1 MTTPTLFLLGV
12 MALALASSLWIGF
25 ALMGTGMAALE
36 WFRDV
41 PVARMLA
48 RDVWSSMTG
57 EGLVTLPLFILM
69 GDILFHTRLSDSLFR
84 GLAPWVNRLPGG
96 LLHVNVLGCTIFA
109 AVSGSSAAT
118 TATVGRMTL
127 AELAKR
133 GYDRDLAMG
142 SLAGAGTIGLMIP
155 PSIAMIVY
163 GVLAEA
169 SILELFIAGVVPGL
183 VLAALYSG
191 WIVYRALTDPS
202 IQPAAG
208 ERPTWRERIV
218 ALRDLGPVV
227 FLIVAVIGSMYAGLA
242 SVTEAA
248 AVGVAGALAVAGAQ
262 GTLTWPNLRSA
273 LMSTVRTCAMIALIL
288 CGALFLAKAMTLL
301 GVPRGVSEW
310 VQSLGVSPYTL
321 ILMLFLVYLVLGCFL
336 DGLSAMV
343 MTLPVALPLVLGA
356 GFDKI
361 WFGIFLVA
369 TIELSNV
376 TPPVGFNL
384 FVIQQMTGVPQMRV
398 VRAAL
403 PFGIL
408 LCALCA
414 LLTAFPDLAACSPS
428 SSTAP
433 GRGDRSTSPTSAPR

>member
-1 MTTPTLFLLGV
+1 VTTPALFIGAV
-12 MALALASSLWIGF
+12 MAAALASSLWIGF
-25 ALMGTGMAALE
+25 ALMGTGLAAIE
-36 WFRDV
+36 WYRDM
-41 PVARMLA
+41 PVARMLG

-69 GDILFHTRLSDSLFR
+69 GDILFHTRLSESLFR
-84 GLAPWVNRLPGG
+84 GLAPWVHRLPGG

-133 GYDRDLAMG
+133 GYDRNLSIG

-163 GVLAEA
+163 GILAEA
-169 SILELFIAGVVPGL
+169 SILELFIAGLVPGL
-183 VLAALYSG
+183 VLALLYSG
-191 WIVYRALTDPS
+191 WIAFRGLTDPS
-202 IQPAAG
+202 IHPRAA
-208 ERPTWRERIV
+208 ERPTWGERIV

-227 FLIVAVIGSMYAGLA
+227 LLILAVIGSMYAGLA

-248 AVGVAGALAVAGAQ
+248 AVGVAGALLVAAMQ
-262 GTLTWPNLRSA
+262 RTLTFANLRSA
-273 LMSTVRTCAMIALIL
+273 LLSTVRTCSMIGLIL

-301 GVPRGVSEW
+301 GVPREVSEW
-310 VQSLGVSPYTL
+310 VRSLGLSPYAL
-321 ILMLFLVYLVLGCFL
+321 ILALFLVYLVLGCFL

-369 TIELSNV
+369 VIELSNV

-384 FVIQQMTGVPQMRV
+384 FVIQQMTGEAQLRV

-403 PFGIL
+403 PFALL
-408 LCALCA
+408 LCVLCA
-414 LLTAFPDLAACSPS
+414 LLTAVPDLA
-428 SSTAP
+428 TWL
-433 GRGDRSTSPTSAPR
+433 PRTMKG

>member
-336 DGLSAMV
+336 DGLS
-343 MTLPVALPLVLGA
+343 
-356 GFDKI
+356 
-361 WFGIFLVA
+361 
-369 TIELSNV
+369 
-376 TPPVGFNL
+376 
-384 FVIQQMTGVPQMRV
+384 
-398 VRAAL
+398 RASTRSGSA
-403 PFGIL
+403 
-408 LCALCA
+408 
-414 LLTAFPDLAACSPS
+414 S
-428 SSTAP
+428 SSS
-433 GRGDRSTSPTSAPR
+433 RRSSCRT

>member
-1 MTTPTLFLLGV
+1 MTTPALFVAAV
-12 MALALASSLWIGF
+12 MAAALASSLWIGF
-25 ALMGTGMAALE
+25 ALMGTGLAAIE
-36 WFRDV
+36 WFRDM
-41 PVARMLA
+41 PVARMLG

-69 GDILFHTRLSDSLFR
+69 GDILFHTRLSESLFR
-84 GLAPWVNRLPGG
+84 GLAPWVHRLPGG
-96 LLHVNVLGCTIFA
+96 LLHVNVFGCTIFA

-133 GYDRDLAMG
+133 GYDRDLSMG

-163 GVLAEA
+163 GILAEA
-169 SILELFIAGVVPGL
+169 SILELFIAGLVPGL

-191 WIVYRALTDPS
+191 WIAFRGLTDPS
-202 IQPAAG
+202 VQPRSA
-208 ERPTWRERIV
+208 ERPTWGERIA

-227 FLIVAVIGSMYAGLA
+227 LLIVAVIGSMYAGLA

-248 AVGVAGALAVAGAQ
+248 AVGVAGALVVAALQ
-262 GTLTWPNLRSA
+262 RTLTLANLRSA
-273 LMSTVRTCAMIALIL
+273 LLSTVRTCSMIGLIL

-301 GVPRGVSEW
+301 GVPREVSEW
-310 VQSLGVSPYTL
+310 VQSLGLSPYAL
-321 ILMLFLVYLVLGCFL
+321 ILALFLVYLVLGCFL
-336 DGLSAMV
+336 DGLSSMV

-369 TIELSNV
+369 VIELSNV

-384 FVIQQMTGVPQMRV
+384 FVIQQMTGSPQLRV

-403 PFGIL
+403 PFAVL
-408 LCALCA
+408 LCVLCA
-414 LLTAFPDLAACSPS
+414 LLTAMPDLA
-428 SSTAP
+428 TWL
-433 GRGDRSTSPTSAPR
+433 PRTMKG

>member
-1 MTTPTLFLLGV
+1 
-12 MALALASSLWIGF
+12 
-25 ALMGTGMAALE
+25 MAALE

-414 LLTAFPDLAACSPS
+414 LLTAFPDLAAWL
-428 SSTAP
+428 
-433 GRGDRSTSPTSAPR
+433 PRTMKG

>member
-1 MTTPTLFLLGV
+1 VAT
-12 MALALASSLWIGF
+12 ALASSLWIGF
-25 ALMGTGMAALE
+25 ALMGTGVAALE
-36 WFRDV
+36 WFRDM
-41 PVARMLA
+41 PVARMLG

-69 GDILFHTRLSDSLFR
+69 GDILFHTRLSESLFR
-84 GLAPWVNRLPGG
+84 GLAPWVHRLPGG

-127 AELAKR
+127 AELARR

-191 WIVYRALTDPS
+191 WIAFRGLTDPS
-202 IQPAAG
+202 IQPRSIERPSWG
-208 ERPTWRERIV
+208 ERIL

-227 FLIVAVIGSMYAGLA
+227 LLIVAVIGSMYAGFA

-248 AVGVAGALAVAGAQ
+248 AVGVAGALGVAAMQ
-262 GTLTWPNLRSA
+262 GTLTLPNLRSA
-273 LMSTVRTCAMIALIL
+273 LMSTVRTCAMIGLIL
-288 CGALFLAKAMTLL
+288 CGALFLAKSMTLL
-301 GVPRGVSEW
+301 GVPGGVSEW
-310 VQSLGVSPYTL
+310 VRSLGLSPYAL
-321 ILMLFLVYLVLGCFL
+321 MLMLFLVYLVLGCFL
-336 DGLSAMV
+336 DGLSSMV

-384 FVIQQMTGVPQMRV
+384 FVIQQMTGTPQLRV
-398 VRAAL
+398 VRAAA
-403 PFGIL
+403 PFALL
-408 LCALCA
+408 LCVLCA
-414 LLTAFPDLAACSPS
+414 LLTAVPDLATWLPK
-428 SSTAP
+428 TMK
-433 GRGDRSTSPTSAPR
+433 G

>member
-414 LLTAFPDLAACSPS
+414 LLTAFPDLAAWL
-428 SSTAP
+428 
-433 GRGDRSTSPTSAPR
+433 PRTMKG